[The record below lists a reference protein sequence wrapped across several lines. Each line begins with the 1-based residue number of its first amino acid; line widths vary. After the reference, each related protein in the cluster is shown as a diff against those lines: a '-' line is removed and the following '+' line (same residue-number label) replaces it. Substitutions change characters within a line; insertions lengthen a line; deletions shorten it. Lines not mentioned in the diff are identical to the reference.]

1 MKRTLLGILVVLACS
16 SQAQN
21 KLLVPLLGSKQLV
34 ESSEFCKKYKCK
46 AMPRENGL
54 GYVLEL
60 PGDDAW
66 SEIISYPSS
75 KGKNVV
81 QLWSKYRTL
90 MNVDVDRKTNQI
102 AYIEFGLRENSR
114 SNFATHKNETLMI
127 ADAIYHTVGK
137 RLPIGRSQDEPYSPD
152 VNDCFFLSKGLP
164 EENYDSKID
173 ARAMLTGEITL
184 QVSKKKVEYRAA
196 CSAAFNGSTP
206 KYYSPVFWIEIPSF
220 TDTKAQSGN

>member
-1 MKRTLLGILVVLACS
+1 MKRIFFGILLALICS
-16 SQAQN
+16 SLAQN

-34 ESSEFCKKYKCK
+34 ESSEFCKKYKCR

-60 PGDDAW
+60 PSDETW
-66 SEIISYPSS
+66 SDIMNYTSS
-75 KGKNVV
+75 KGKIQA
-81 QLWSKYRTL
+81 QLWSQYRTL
-90 MNVDVDRKTNQI
+90 MNVDVDRKTDQI
-102 AYIEFGLRENSR
+102 ASIDFQLRENFR
-114 SNFATHKNETLMI
+114 SNFATHKNESLMI
-127 ADAIYHTVGK
+127 ADAVYYAVGK

-152 VNDCFFLSKGLP
+152 VNDCFFYSKGLP

-184 QVSKKKVEYRAA
+184 QISKKKVKYRAA

-206 KYYSPVFWIEIPSF
+206 KFYRPAFWIEIPSF

>member
-1 MKRTLLGILVVLACS
+1 MKQILLVIGVLFTSACF

-21 KLLVPLLGSKQLV
+21 KVFIPLMGSKQLV

-60 PGDDAW
+60 PSDRPW
-66 SEIISYPSS
+66 SDIMDVYR
-75 KGKNVV
+75 GKS
-81 QLWSKYRTL
+81 QPQMWSKFRTL
-90 MNVDVDRKTNQI
+90 MYVSVDRKTEQI
-102 AYIEFGLRENSR
+102 ASIEFQLRENFR
-114 SNFATHKNETLMI
+114 SNFATQKNETLMI
-127 ADAIYHTVGK
+127 ADAVYYAVGK
-137 RLPIGRSQDEPYSPD
+137 RLSLGRSQDEPYSPD
-152 VNDCFFLSKGLP
+152 VNDCFFLSKGIP

-184 QVSKKKVEYRAA
+184 QASKKKVKYRAA

-206 KYYSPVFWIEIPSF
+206 KFYRPVFWIEIPSF